1 MKKVILLL
9 FSMVLATTVKAEGLM
24 LQIWQTDGQVVT
36 IALSEE
42 PVTTYADGKLVV
54 KTKKTTLTYP
64 LEKIKKYTYATY
76 TDGISLPGAVKA
88 EFSNNGE
95 TLTFTGLKPN
105 TNIWVYTAAGQ
116 VARKLNSGK
125 NSKVVVSVSDFPSGV
140 YVVKANDVT
149 YKITKK

>member
-9 FSMVLATTVKAEGLM
+9 FGMVLTTTVKAEGLM

-36 IALSEE
+36 IALSDE
-42 PVTTYADGKLVV
+42 PVTTYADGKLIVQ
-54 KTKKTTLTYP
+54 TKKTTITYP
-64 LEKIKKYTYATY
+64 LEKVKRYTYGSEI
-76 TDGISLPGAVKA
+76 DGISLPGAVKA

-125 NSKVVVSVSDFPSGV
+125 NSKVAVSVSNLPTGV
-140 YVVKANDVT
+140 YVVKINDIT
-149 YKITKK
+149 YKMTKR

>member
-9 FSMVLATTVKAEGLM
+9 FGMVLTTTVKAEGLM

-36 IALSEE
+36 IALSDE
-42 PVTTYADGKLVV
+42 PVTTYADGKLIVQ
-54 KTKKTTLTYP
+54 TKKTTITYP
-64 LEKIKKYTYATY
+64 LEKVKRYTYGSEI
-76 TDGISLPGAVKA
+76 DGISLPDAVKA

-116 VARKLNSGK
+116 VARHLNSGK
-125 NSKVVVSVSDFPSGV
+125 NSKVAVSVSNLPTGV
-140 YVVKANDVT
+140 YVVKINDTT
-149 YKITKK
+149 YKMTKR